1 MTVKCQWTDSRQK
14 RMFMQWLSHKHTH
27 HVLSTRWE
35 QRISSWK
42 RYGWQIRQFWRFH
55 TSVWQSTDWLSLFI
69 GKDFTVTRNGL
80 FRTAKRYISW
90 RHTACSAQQQK
101 PFSSLISTSLPC
113 KTPAKN
119 GCLRFF
125 HSYFKAVTHVRFPVS
140 QFYSVKNFYC
150 VKCIFIH
157 QKEWIYNSEWI

>member
-1 MTVKCQWTDSRQK
+1 MVCQPA
-14 RMFMQWLSHKHTH
+14 
-27 HVLSTRWE
+27 E
-35 QRISSWK
+35 
-42 RYGWQIRQFWRFH
+42 
-55 TSVWQSTDWLSLFI
+55 
-69 GKDFTVTRNGL
+69 NGL
-80 FRTAKRYISW
+80 FPAGSDMDGKYGSFDGFIQVSDSQPIDCLYSSGRISLW
-90 RHTACSAQQQK
+90 RGTGFFAPRNGTFRDVTQHVPHHNKARSAQQQK

-125 HSYFKAVTHVRFPVS
+125 HSYFKAATHVRFPVS